1 MKYVKVNEDGTIVL
15 PREAMKAF
23 PALSELAL
31 WWKGDALI
39 LKRVSPFRPS
49 EFAERVPKKGLSL
62 RGVIKEVHKMRKEK
76 KGG

>member
-1 MKYVKVNEDGTIVL
+1 MKYTKVNKDGTIAL
-15 PREAMKAF
+15 PREALSTF
-23 PALSELAL
+23 PAQSELAL

-49 EFAERVPKKGLSL
+49 EFAERAPKKGLSL
-62 RGVIKEVHKMRKEK
+62 QEISREIHVMRREK